1 MPDDMLFDAIFFIFI
16 FVDQNDIVLIQKLV
30 VLVKTTQ
37 KRTVSFKWNDA
48 VLVFRVNLCF
58 KLSLLIS
65 ALNLTSCSIMASIE
79 FWF

>member
-1 MPDDMLFDAIFFIFI
+1 
-16 FVDQNDIVLIQKLV
+16 
-30 VLVKTTQ
+30 LVKTTQ
-37 KRTVSFKWNDA
+37 KRTVSFKWNDV

-58 KLSLLIS
+58 KLPLLIS